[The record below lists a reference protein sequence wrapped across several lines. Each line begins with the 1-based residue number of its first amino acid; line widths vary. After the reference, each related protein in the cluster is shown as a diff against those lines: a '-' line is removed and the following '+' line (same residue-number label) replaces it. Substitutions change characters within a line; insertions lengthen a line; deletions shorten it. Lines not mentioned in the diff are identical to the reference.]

1 MWLRFRARRTVFR
14 LGLVTCL
21 AGLTACGGSSH
32 ASRKPADLTVSLP
45 VLDSREVKLDTGS
58 AVDGNLRFTPLA
70 VECGITYL
78 IGTHAEIDYR
88 GQLCR
93 LRLAVANVD
102 NTFHHF
108 DTSAQRL
115 VDTTGKAVAPDIQSL
130 DIKRQDPD
138 PLIGAGD
145 TLIVSLY
152 FALDPGRT
160 PMTIVLRGDNDPSG
174 IGTTVTAPHHRDGV
188 RITIPKQALYKPKP
202 IF

>member
-1 MWLRFRARRTVFR
+1 MGLPFRPGRLIFR
-14 LGLVTCL
+14 LCL
-21 AGLTACGGSSH
+21 AGLCTGLAACGSGSH
-32 ASRKPADLTVSLP
+32 ANRKPADLTVHIP
-45 VLDSREVKLDTGS
+45 VVDSREVPLDVG
-58 AVDGNLRFTPLA
+58 AAIDGNLRLTPLA

-78 IGTHAEIDYR
+78 IGTHAEIDYK

-93 LRLAVANVD
+93 LRLAVANID

-108 DTSAQRL
+108 DTGVQRL
-115 VDTTGKAVAPDIQSL
+115 VDTTGKAVAPDAQSL

-145 TLIVSLY
+145 TLVIAIY

-160 PMTIVLRGDNDPSG
+160 PEAIVLRGDHDPSG
-174 IGTTVTAPHHRDGV
+174 IGTTVTAPHHKDGV
-188 RITIPKQALYKPKP
+188 RITLPKQALYKPKP